1 MRGIR
6 CAGAALVVMSFMLG
20 SLVVGMTP
28 ATAATGDTVTT
39 IIADRGP
46 DSTCKSTDPA
56 GDHGGVGTGIAFDG
70 TDLILSCWGSNELVY
85 VNATTGAFIKRVLIT
100 GGANFGAMAYDG
112 VNHVLWV
119 CNNEADIGTV
129 DLTAG
134 TYTKAFSTAGCV
146 DGLAWDGVDNTIW
159 ESPDASVDVYHY
171 QPNGTLIHHFT
182 VNLDGHGNSG
192 IAVGGSTL
200 YLGNDGGGEIF
211 SSDKTLTAP
220 AVFIGTAK
228 TGGRRVEDM
237 ECDNVTFASQGKAVM
252 WSQDAYDNILNA
264 YEIPNGSCNFGGGVT
279 TTTTT
284 TTIAAPTTTAH
295 TTTTAAAALAVAA
308 TPAFTG

>member
-6 CAGAALVVMSFMLG
+6 RTGAGLVVLSFLLG
-20 SLVVGMTP
+20 GLVVGMTP

-46 DSTCKSTDPA
+46 DSTCKSTNPA
-56 GDHGGVGTGIAFDG
+56 GDHAGVGTGIAFDG
-70 TDLILSCWGSNELVY
+70 VNLILSCWDSNELVY
-85 VNATTGAFIKRVLIT
+85 VNATTGAFVKRVLIT
-100 GGANFGAMAYDG
+100 GGTNFGAMAYDG
-112 VNHVLWV
+112 SGKVLWV
-119 CNNEADIGTV
+119 CNNDSDIGTI

-146 DGLAWDGVDNTIW
+146 DGLAWDGKDSTIW
-159 ESPDASVDVYHY
+159 ESPDASHDVYHY
-171 QPNGTLIHHFT
+171 QPAGTLIQHYT
-182 VNLDGHGNSG
+182 VSLDGFGNSG
-192 IAVGGSTL
+192 LAVGGDTL

-211 SSDKTLTAP
+211 SSDKTLAAP
-220 AVFIGTAK
+220 TVFIGTAK

-237 ECDNVTFASQGKAVM
+237 ECDNVTFAASGKAVM

-264 YEIPNGSCNFGGGVT
+264 YEIPNGSCTFGGGVT

-284 TTIAAPTTTAH
+284 AAPTTTAP
-295 TTTTAAAALAVAA
+295 TTTAAAALAVDA